1 MKTYKS
7 DGMNNNGQN
16 IHLDASKGAEKKYPE
31 IISYWNLYHYDELIQ
46 TKWIF
51 FTYIDNLSF
60 LGGLLDIALFIPSLF
75 MLLYSFRL
83 GQIQVFTSYLEIK
96 KDSLLI
102 RKKN

>member
-7 DGMNNNGQN
+7 DGMNNNGKN
-16 IHLDASKGAEKKYPE
+16 VHIDKSKGDSDYPE

-60 LGGLLDIALFIPSLF
+60 LGGLLDIALFIPSIF
-75 MLLYSFRL
+75 MLAYSFRL
-83 GQIQVFTSYLEIK
+83 GQIQMFSSYLQIK
-96 KDSLLI
+96 NSVI
-102 RKKN
+102 